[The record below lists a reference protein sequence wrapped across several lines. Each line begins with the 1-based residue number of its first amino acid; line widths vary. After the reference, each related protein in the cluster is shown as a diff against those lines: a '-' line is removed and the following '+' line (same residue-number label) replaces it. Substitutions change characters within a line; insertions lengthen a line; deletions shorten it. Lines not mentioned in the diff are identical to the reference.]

1 MLQQGAM
8 ERSRDE
14 LTAVVHMSPHD
25 AREGYG
31 HIARSL
37 KVRDQ
42 TKYPYEFEYSRAI
55 FWVRNCMIRYIRNS
69 IIIIIIIIINCN

>member
-1 MLQQGAM
+1 VLRIAPQAVLGGQSGNVVVSPVSVSVLLSMLQQGAM

-14 LTAVVHMSPHD
+14 LSAVLHMSPQD

-37 KVRDQ
+37 KVRD
-42 TKYPYEFEYSRAI
+42 
-55 FWVRNCMIRYIRNS
+55 
-69 IIIIIIIIINCN
+69 